1 MNGTVEDLIEDSKS
15 IKNFTMNGK
24 CSNCGSCCT
33 DYLPISEKELRKIK
47 EYVKENGV
55 VEHTQKN
62 IFDTGGFDIT
72 CPFRNEIEKKCEIY
86 PVRPGI
92 CKSFICNKNE
102 KELFKEKA
110 LATTRNRFVN
120 MRKEIFGNDKNDIYS
135 ALLKEYFE
143 MMRE

>member
-1 MNGTVEDLIEDSKS
+1 MKSTIEDLIENSKS
-15 IKNFTMNGK
+15 IKIFTMNGK
-24 CSNCGSCCT
+24 CSNCGNCCT

-62 IFDTGGFDIT
+62 IFDTDGFDTT

-86 PVRPGI
+86 PVRPSI

-110 LATTRNRFVN
+110 LATTRNRCVN
-120 MRKEIFGNDKNDIYS
+120 LRKEVFDNDKNDIYS